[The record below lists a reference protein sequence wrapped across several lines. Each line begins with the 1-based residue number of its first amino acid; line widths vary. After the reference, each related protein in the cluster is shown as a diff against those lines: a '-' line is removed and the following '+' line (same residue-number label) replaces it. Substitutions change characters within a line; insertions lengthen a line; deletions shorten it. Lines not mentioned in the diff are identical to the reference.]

1 MSKDQ
6 IQLHNYQKNKKK
18 NKKKPPHLIH
28 NDKIKMTK
36 SHSIIIQ
43 NFESI
48 IICMGNIQINFINEI
63 IFSNLQSRSLIICS
77 TKIN

>member
-1 MSKDQ
+1 MSEDQ
-6 IQLHNYQKNKKK
+6 IQLHNYQQKK
-18 NKKKPPHLIH
+18 KKKPPHLIH
-28 NDKIKMTK
+28 NDKIKMIK

-48 IICMGNIQINFINEI
+48 IIYMGNIQINFINGI

>member
-1 MSKDQ
+1 
-6 IQLHNYQKNKKK
+6 
-18 NKKKPPHLIH
+18 
-28 NDKIKMTK
+28 MTK

-48 IICMGNIQINFINEI
+48 IIYMGNIQINFINEI